1 MMMMVSN
8 VSRKDLCATYQKKRC
23 THGLFAFTCLFI
35 CSHERLEPRTL
46 ANLTTLSVRTKN
58 KLKMPKILKNIKKLH
73 QFLTAFK
80 TFLDWYVQSVEVC
93 LGMFNVWKPVYRD
106 VQCVEACLGMSNV

>member
-8 VSRKDLCATYQKKRC
+8 VSRKDLCATYQTKRC

-58 KLKMPKILKNIKKLH
+58 KLKMPKILKNMCRGL
-73 QFLTAFK
+73 
-80 TFLDWYVQSVEVC
+80 S
-93 LGMFNVWKPVYRD
+93 RD
-106 VQCVEACLGMSNV
+106 VQCVEACLGVFNVCRGLSRVVQCVEVCLGMFNV